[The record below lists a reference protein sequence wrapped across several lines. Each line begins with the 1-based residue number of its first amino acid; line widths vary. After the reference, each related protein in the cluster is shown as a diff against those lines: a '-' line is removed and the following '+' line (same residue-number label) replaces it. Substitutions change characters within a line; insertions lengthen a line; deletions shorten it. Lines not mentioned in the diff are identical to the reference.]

1 MAEIVKL
8 NVGGVIYTTSR
19 STLTKYPNSMLGT
32 MFSGRL
38 PTTKD
43 EHGNYWIDANGQ
55 TFGYVLEF
63 LRRGCLMV
71 PDHFQDFEI
80 LEKEADFYQINELTQ
95 SVKSKR
101 YRNQPGIPDDSENV
115 QYLAV
120 QVKLIKDKPYHSR
133 VQICG
138 PSDAISQLSLRFSAP
153 EYKAMQGMNNIN
165 SGQQKLTIASYS
177 ECHLPLIALKV
188 EILNIGFSVS
198 NMHDDMKNPDATH
211 VFWFVRKRKTT
222 TEPQCAI

>member
-43 EHGNYWIDANGQ
+43 EYGNYWIDGNGDI
-55 TFGYVLEF
+55 FRYVLEF

-80 LEKEADFYQINELTQ
+80 LEKEADFYQLPELIQAVNAIKCKNADTEEG
-95 SVKSKR
+95 
-101 YRNQPGIPDDSENV
+101 PL
-115 QYLAV
+115 QYLV
-120 QVKLIKDKPYHSR
+120 VKTSEFNSRYPCVNIFGPTDELEKLVTSFSQYDAGEVSSNGSKIK
-133 VQICG
+133 
-138 PSDAISQLSLRFSAP
+138 FS
-153 EYKAMQGMNNIN
+153 G
-165 SGQQKLTIASYS
+165 YS
-177 ECHLPLIALKV
+177 NYSIPLIAMKV
-188 EILNIGFSVS
+188 EILNLGFSICQ
-198 NMHDDMKNPDATH
+198 NMNGDIESHDLEQGK
-211 VFWFVRKRKTT
+211 VFWFVKK
-222 TEPQCAI
+222 

>member
-101 YRNQPGIPDDSENV
+101 YRNQPGILDDTENV
-115 QYLAV
+115 QHLAL
-120 QVKLIKDKPYHSR
+120 QVTLIKAETIIPRYN
-133 VQICG
+133 
-138 PSDAISQLSLRFSAP
+138 SLR
-153 EYKAMQGMNNIN
+153 
-165 SGQQKLTIASYS
+165 
-177 ECHLPLIALKV
+177 
-188 EILNIGFSVS
+188 
-198 NMHDDMKNPDATH
+198 
-211 VFWFVRKRKTT
+211 
-222 TEPQCAI
+222 